1 MTLRNLGGNTV
12 RSRECGKIRI
22 GYLVLVLFLAVFGYL
37 SYQIVPVYTQQDA
50 FDEDLLDLAGTAT
63 RKGWDNGEIV
73 NQVRKLGKTRSFAI
87 QAKDI
92 RIHRVRGQAKILL
105 EVNYT
110 RSVEFPGGYV
120 HVFSFSSFSE
130 GSYFF

>member
-1 MTLRNLGGNTV
+1 MTLRNLGGNSV
-12 RSRECGKIRI
+12 GSRECGKIRI
-22 GYLVLVLFLAVFGYL
+22 GYLVLILFLAVFGYL
-37 SYQIVPVYTQQDA
+37 SYRIVPVYTQQDA

-73 NQVRKLGKTRSFAI
+73 NRVRKLGKTRSFQI
-87 QAKDI
+87 KAKDV
-92 RIHRVRGQAKILL
+92 RVHRVRGQAKILL

-110 RSVEFPGGYV
+110 RSVEFPGCYV
-120 HVFSFSSFSE
+120 YVFSFSSSSE